1 MAVDINELIEQYEQ
15 QRAQANQANEQRY
28 DELLELLSGLQNRR
42 GTVYDDV
49 IGTIAAGG
57 QTARRN
63 AKRRGTVERGAAEQ
77 DLISR
82 GLGNTTVRSSVMRGI
97 NRDTTDLLNQI
108 AERQAMQTAQA
119 QERSFGAET
128 NTTRML
134 AGAIEGRQDV
144 GPSMSQYARLI
155 QQAAAAGD
163 PDEKLTARVGVRG
176 NAWQRGGGF
185 SARTGAGG
193 GGSGG
198 GPSFGERGGGGSGG
212 GNRARLVAGPDPSR
226 GSPSIS
232 GIPDISKLPGEGPSG
247 GLASKLKKKKKPS
260 ASALATSS
268 DRGLPP
274 ILPGIMGSIGGMRYS
289 SWDVYNQAQV

>member
-28 DELLELLSGLQNRR
+28 DELLELLSGLQGRR
-42 GTVYDDV
+42 GSVYDDI

-57 QTARRN
+57 QTARRQ
-63 AKRRGTVERGAAEQ
+63 ARRRGAVERGAAEQ

-97 NRDTTDLLNQI
+97 NRDTTELLNQI
-108 AERQAMQTAQA
+108 AERQALQTAQA

-128 NTTRML
+128 DITRML

-144 GPSMSQYARLI
+144 GPSMSRYANLI

-163 PDEKLTARVGVRG
+163 PNEKLTAQVGVRG
-176 NAWQRGGGF
+176 NDWQRGGGF
-185 SARTGAGG
+185 SARTGAGGFG

-198 GPSFGERGGGGSGG
+198 GPSFGERGGGGGSGS
-212 GNRARLVAGPDPSR
+212 GNRARTVVAGPRYGKSAADMP
-226 GSPSIS
+226 
-232 GIPDISKLPGEGPSG
+232 LPNEGLLGEP
-247 GLASKLKKKKKPS
+247 ASKTKKKKKKKEEEGTKMMFAPGGS
-260 ASALATSS
+260 SPLA
-268 DRGLPP
+268 GF
-274 ILPGIMGSIGGMRYS
+274 
-289 SWDVYNQAQV
+289 NQW